1 MCIPTKEA
9 NKEMDGERP
18 SVSKFNLY
26 VTFIIPA
33 QKWYGQ
39 NNIGFITLTGVDT
52 DDYSAN
58 ILHCTFVV

>member
-1 MCIPTKEA
+1 ME
-9 NKEMDGERP
+9 GERP
-18 SVSKFNLY
+18 SVSKFSMY